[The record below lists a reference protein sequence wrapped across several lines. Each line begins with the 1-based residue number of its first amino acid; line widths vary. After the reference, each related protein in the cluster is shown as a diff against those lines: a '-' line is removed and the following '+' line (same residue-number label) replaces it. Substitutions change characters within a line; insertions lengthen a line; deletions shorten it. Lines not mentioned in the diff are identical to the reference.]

1 MRASKSCNKYLL
13 IILKTNTC
21 ISGGPATSRPLIHV
35 TLCHLFVPGY
45 LPDLLYIEYLSGMVR
60 MSPVSKREREAEF
73 IGNVFI
79 ISRQNRPQLFPSDVY
94 VGTVRKWRSVEVF
107 ASINVFIFN
116 LKLLIM
122 L

>member
-1 MRASKSCNKYLL
+1 MVRISSVSKSE
-13 IILKTNTC
+13 
-21 ISGGPATSRPLIHV
+21 GEV
-35 TLCHLFVPGY
+35 EFV
-45 LPDLLYIEYLSGMVR
+45 
-60 MSPVSKREREAEF
+60 
-73 IGNVFI
+73 GNVFI

-94 VGTVRKWRSVEVF
+94 VGTVRKWQSVEAF

>member
-1 MRASKSCNKYLL
+1 
-13 IILKTNTC
+13 
-21 ISGGPATSRPLIHV
+21 
-35 TLCHLFVPGY
+35 
-45 LPDLLYIEYLSGMVR
+45 
-60 MSPVSKREREAEF
+60 MSPVSKREKEVEF

-79 ISRQNRPQLFPSDVY
+79 ISHQNRPQLFPSDVY

>member
-1 MRASKSCNKYLL
+1 
-13 IILKTNTC
+13 
-21 ISGGPATSRPLIHV
+21 
-35 TLCHLFVPGY
+35 
-45 LPDLLYIEYLSGMVR
+45 MVR
-60 MSPVSKREREAEF
+60 ISPVSKSEREVEF
-73 IGNVFI
+73 VRNVFI

-94 VGTVRKWRSVEVF
+94 VGTVRKWRSVETF